1 MAMFPSYKENKLPH
15 EIALSSPPNIDI
27 QGTQVRRFIGSIFG
41 LAVGDALGARV
52 EFRPYEYLVNN
63 PVKDMKGGGTWGLE
77 AGQWTDDTSMA
88 LCLAA
93 SLITKRCYDPYDQM
107 VRYKWWYRFGYLS
120 STGKCFDIGNATRDA
135 IETFVNRQRELTKS
149 ANFQGSDVD
158 SLEWAH
164 VQARSNFEIDC
175 SSPGVAGNGA
185 LMRLAP
191 VPLFFFKHPQLAVEY
206 AGRSARLTHGDTKA
220 VDACRYY
227 AALIVAA
234 VNNATKDELLSD
246 QFYEKHKTWFSS
258 DDLCREVLEIAHGS
272 YRNKKGYKGGIRG
285 KGYIVSALQAA
296 LWAFWSTKDFEDG
309 ALAAVNLGDD
319 TDTTAAIYG
328 QLAGAHYGYDQL
340 PEKWTKKVYAH
351 GLLVQTGQ
359 WLYCLGSEYQC
370 TDDEQEFI
378 LSGKTPIASTTPQQG
393 TKKMLA
399 ATQSLYPDT
408 RSNYQTDLHSR
419 LLHQDDSGL
428 GQALTPETQVE
439 STRLSTDYRTQTRP
453 AYRNPRSDPRYFVNA
468 GDYGHSSHADS
479 FTSQRS
485 TPWELKSSSLAITN
499 TNRSNTPPN
508 SGLLGYPPTMTHIST
523 HGPTG
528 RRLER
533 HSEISSTSTAYNYPS
548 QMVTNTGLRRFD
560 HSGTQ
565 RADSTATT
573 TRSREQ
579 LEHSTINNAIWNNT
593 HGTSNSN
600 LRSNNRNFPQ
610 VPMRYDMPSTAAIN
624 QYSSYK
630 KK

>member
-1 MAMFPSYKENKLPH
+1 MAVFPSYKENKLPH
-15 EIALSSPPNIDI
+15 EIALNPPPNIGI
-27 QGTQVRRFIGSIFG
+27 QGAQVRRFIGSIVG
-41 LAVGDALGARV
+41 LAVGDALGAHV
-52 EFRPYEYLVNN
+52 EFRPYEYLVSN
-63 PVKDMKGGGTWGLE
+63 PVKDMKGGGTWGLK

-149 ANFQGSDVD
+149 VNFQGSDVD

-164 VQARSNFEIDC
+164 VQARSNFQIDC
-175 SSPGVAGNGA
+175 SSTGVAGNGA

-246 QFYEKHKTWFSS
+246 QFYENNKRWFSS
-258 DDLCREVLEIAHGS
+258 HDLCREVLEIAHGS
-272 YRNKKGYKGGIRG
+272 YKNKKGYKGGIRG
-285 KGYIVSALQAA
+285 KGYIISALEAA
-296 LWAFWSTKDFEDG
+296 LWAFWSTKNFKDG

-340 PEKWTKKVYAH
+340 PKEWTKQVYAD
-351 GLLVQTGQ
+351 GLLFQTGQ

-378 LSGKTPIASTTPQQG
+378 LSKKTPIASTTPQQG

-419 LLHQDDSGL
+419 LLHQDDSVL
-428 GQALTPETQVE
+428 VQTLTPGTQFE
-439 STRLSTDYRTQTRP
+439 STRLSTGHRTQTRSTHI
-453 AYRNPRSDPRYFVNA
+453 NPRPDPRLFVNA
-468 GDYGHSSHADS
+468 DDYGYSSHADS
-479 FTSQRS
+479 FTSQRLAAS
-485 TPWELKSSSLAITN
+485 EPKSSSLATAN
-499 TNRSNTPPN
+499 TNRSNTSHY
-508 SGLLGYPPTMTHIST
+508 SGLLGYPPTMTQIST

-528 RRLER
+528 RRLEK
-533 HSEISSTSTAYNYPS
+533 HSEISSTSRAYNYPS
-548 QMVTNTGLRRFD
+548 QMVTNTGWRHFD

-573 TRSREQ
+573 TRSRDES
-579 LEHSTINNAIWNNT
+579 EYSTINNAGWNNT

-600 LRSNNRNFPQ
+600 PRSNNRNAYQ
-610 VPMRYDMPSTAAIN
+610 TPMSYDIPSTAAFS
-624 QYSSYK
+624 QYRPYK
-630 KK
+630 KN